1 MISECG
7 KSKTPVPDGT
17 PTMYSLKAAISFLL
31 SSLSDLQT
39 LLI

>member
-17 PTMYSLKAAISFLL
+17 PTVYSLKAAINF
-31 SSLSDLQT
+31 SLST
-39 LLI
+39 NGILILDFL